1 MAFPIILIIGIPLLG
16 LLLASIRVVD
26 QYERGIVLTLGSYS
40 RTLGPGLNI
49 LIPFVER
56 VITVDI
62 RIATIDIPQQEVIT
76 KDNVPVGINAVVYFQ
91 VERAEDAVLKIQNYP
106 YAVSQYAQAALRD
119 VIGGVELDSLLTER
133 ESLAQ
138 KIKAIVDE
146 ETNAWGINV
155 TAIKI
160 QDIELPADM
169 KRAMAKQAEAERGRR
184 AVIITA
190 EGELTASVNL
200 QKAAENLAGGGISIR
215 TLQTIESTTA
225 NPANTVVFA
234 LPIEVLRGFQAL
246 ISGKS
251 IQMQDPSHPLS
262 KHL

>member
-1 MAFPIILIIGIPLLG
+1 MEVIFLPLIIIILFLIIG
-16 LLLASIRVVD
+16 SIKIID

-40 RTLGPGLNI
+40 GTLNPGLNFVI
-49 LIPFVER
+49 PVIQRLIKVDVR
-56 VITVDI
+56 ITTV
-62 RIATIDIPQQEVIT
+62 DIPQQEVIT

-91 VERAEDAVLKIQNYP
+91 VEKAEDAVLKIQNYT

-119 VIGGVELDSLLTER
+119 VIGGVELDTLLTER
-133 ESLAQ
+133 EDLAQ
-138 KIKAIVDE
+138 KIKSIVDE
-146 ETNAWGINV
+146 ETNPWGINV

-190 EGELTASVNL
+190 EGEMTASENL
-200 QKAAENLAGGGISIR
+200 KKAALNLAGGGISIR

-234 LPIEVLRGFQAL
+234 LPTEVLKGFEKLA
-246 ISGKS
+246 GK
-251 IQMQDPSHPLS
+251 
-262 KHL
+262 

>member
-1 MAFPIILIIGIPLLG
+1 MPLIIIVIFLIIGSVKI
-16 LLLASIRVVD
+16 ID

-40 RTLGPGLNI
+40 GTLNPGLNFVI
-49 LIPFVER
+49 PVIQRLIKVDVR
-56 VITVDI
+56 ITTV
-62 RIATIDIPQQEVIT
+62 DIPQQEVIT

-91 VERAEDAVLKIQNYP
+91 VEKAEDAVLKIQNYT

-119 VIGGVELDSLLTER
+119 VIGGVELDTLLTER
-133 ESLAQ
+133 EDLAQ
-138 KIKAIVDE
+138 KIKSIVDE
-146 ETNAWGINV
+146 ETNPWGINV

-190 EGELTASVNL
+190 EGEMTASENL
-200 QKAAENLAGGGISIR
+200 KKAAINLANGGISIR

-234 LPIEVLRGFQAL
+234 LPTEVLKGFQKLA
-246 ISGKS
+246 GK
-251 IQMQDPSHPLS
+251 
-262 KHL
+262 

>member
-1 MAFPIILIIGIPLLG
+1 MIGLFLGPLVFLLFILV
-16 LLLASIRVVD
+16 ASIKIID
-26 QYERGIVLTLGSYS
+26 QYERGIILTLGSYS
-40 RTLGPGLNI
+40 RTLSPGLNFV
-49 LIPFVER
+49 IPIIER
-56 VITVDI
+56 IIRVDI
-62 RIATIDIPQQEVIT
+62 RITTVDIPQQEVIT

-91 VERAEDAVLKIQNYP
+91 VERAEDAVLKIQNYS

-119 VIGGVELDSLLTER
+119 VIGGVELDTLLTER
-133 ESLAQ
+133 QELAQ
-138 KIKAIVDE
+138 RVKSLVDE

-190 EGELTASVNL
+190 EGELTASENL
-200 QKAAENLAGGGISIR
+200 KKAAENLAAGGISIR

-225 NPANTVVFA
+225 NPANTVIFA
-234 LPIEVLRGFQAL
+234 VPTEVLKGFGEL
-246 ISGKS
+246 IGKKKTTQYEDTQS
-251 IQMQDPSHPLS
+251 LPKTQV
-262 KHL
+262 

>member
-1 MAFPIILIIGIPLLG
+1 MNVFVVVLLIFLIVLALICIKII
-16 LLLASIRVVD
+16 D
-26 QYERGIVLTLGSYS
+26 QYQRGVVLTLGIYS
-40 RTLGPGLNI
+40 GTLNPGLNF
-49 LIPFVER
+49 LIP
-56 VITVDI
+56 VIQRLIVVDVRITTV
-62 RIATIDIPQQEVIT
+62 DIPQQEVIT

-91 VERAEDAVLKIQNYP
+91 VQNASAAVLKIQNYT

-133 ESLAQ
+133 QQLAQ
-138 KIKAIVDE
+138 QIKKLVDE
-146 ETNAWGINV
+146 ETNEWGINV

-169 KRAMAKQAEAERGRR
+169 KRAMAKQAEAERARR

-190 EGELTASVNL
+190 EGEMTASENL
-200 QKAAENLAGGGISIR
+200 RKAAENLAGGGISVR

-234 LPIEVLRGFQAL
+234 LPIEILRGFQAL
-246 ISGKS
+246 ISAKKH
-251 IQMQDPSHPLS
+251 DPAVQELA
-262 KHL
+262 KHM